1 MFDAG
6 PADMNAR
13 TVLIM
18 AGGTGGHVY
27 PALAVAA
34 QLRGEGWRVVW
45 LGTRVGM
52 ESRLAPAQGY
62 EMAWLSFGGVRGKG
76 ALSLILLPLK
86 LLVAFW
92 QAARALLRVRPD
104 AALGLGGYAAF
115 PGGMMAVL
123 FNRPLV
129 IHEQNAVAGLANR
142 VLACLA
148 DRVLLGLPAA
158 FTHGGDRPLPCGK
171 VAAEWVGNP
180 VRPEI
185 AALPEP
191 SERYS
196 AHTGAL
202 RLLVVGGSLGAQALN
217 ELVPQALALLPRQTR
232 PQVRH
237 QGGRGK
243 LAALEA
249 HYAAAGVE
257 AQCLEFIAD
266 MAGAYAWADLVIC
279 RAGASTVAEIAAAG
293 VAALFVPYPH
303 AVDDH
308 QTENARFL
316 ADAGAAWLIQQRD
329 FSPQALADWLA
340 ARTRPE
346 LLERA
351 VKARSLARP
360 DATARVAAVVKEL
373 AT

>member
-1 MFDAG
+1 MTG
-6 PADMNAR
+6 R

-18 AGGTGGHVY
+18 AGGTGGHVF

-34 QLRGEGWRVVW
+34 HLRREGWRVVW
-45 LGTRVGM
+45 LGTRAGM
-52 ESRLAPAQGY
+52 EARLALDQGY
-62 EMAWLSFGGVRGKG
+62 EMEWICLGGVRGKG
-76 ALSLILLPLK
+76 RLHLLLLPLK

-92 QAARALLRVRPD
+92 QAARAVFRVRPD
-104 AALGLGGYAAF
+104 ATLGLGGYAAF

-123 FNRPLV
+123 LNRPLV

-142 VLACLA
+142 ILACLA

-158 FTHGGDRPLPCGK
+158 FTHGTDRPLPCGK

-191 SERYS
+191 AARY
-196 AHTGAL
+196 GARSGPL

-217 ELVPQALALLPRQTR
+217 ELVPQALARLPAHER
-232 PQVRH
+232 PAVRH
-237 QGGRGK
+237 QSGRGK

-249 HYAAAGVE
+249 QYRTAGVK

-266 MAGAYAWADLVIC
+266 MAEAYAWADLVIC
-279 RAGASTVAEIAAAG
+279 RAGALTVAEIAAAG
-293 VAALFVPYPH
+293 VAALFIPYPH

-316 ADAGAAWLIQQRD
+316 TEANAAWLIKQRD
-329 FSPQALADWLA
+329 LTPQVLADWL
-340 ARTRPE
+340 
-346 LLERA
+346 
-351 VKARSLARP
+351 KARSRAELLARAIKAHSLAKP
-360 DATARVAAVVKEL
+360 DATQRVAEVVKEI
-373 AT
+373 AG